1 MHPSAALRACL
12 RGVEPCHR
20 PDCGLSRSRPFGV
33 AAGLGLHAAE
43 VVPVV
48 ALAWWFASSVRTG
61 ELVTALGRMRLPK
74 TVTIPV
80 AVMVRYLPTLGQEY
94 ACIRDTM
101 RMRGIEAS
109 FPASLLHPLRATE
122 FVLVPILMRCLKVA
136 DELAASAVSRG
147 IESRASRHVR
157 P

>member
-1 MHPSAALRACL
+1 
-12 RGVEPCHR
+12 
-20 PDCGLSRSRPFGV
+20 
-33 AAGLGLHAAE
+33 
-43 VVPVV
+43 
-48 ALAWWFASSVRTG
+48 
-61 ELVTALGRMRLPK
+61 MRLPK

-147 IESRASRHVR
+147 IESRASRTSVR
-157 P
+157 DVRLRVRDGVAAAVLAAFVVGVLAVDAGPVGQVVVWRISL